1 MHTKVKVPTWF
12 TNEAR
17 TLVRGLLTKEA
28 NQRLGVDPDSPT
40 HASDM
45 TSLKVRGTDPR
56 FGRFPAHD
64 TPDPALTLPHPLPI
78 QAHPFFK
85 GVNWQML
92 MLRKL
97 EPPYVPQLADADD
110 RGDSGTLDV
119 SHFDKKYTL
128 EPPIMSPPRRPLSAS
143 MEAQFEALELEYM
156 SPETRNSVRDS
167 MRSTARSTGRS
178 SGRSSGR
185 STSGTQSGGGESLLR
200 FAERQPKK

>member
-1 MHTKVKVPTWF
+1 
-12 TNEAR
+12 
-17 TLVRGLLTKEA
+17 
-28 NQRLGVDPDSPT
+28 
-40 HASDM
+40 
-45 TSLKVRGTDPR
+45 
-56 FGRFPAHD
+56 
-64 TPDPALTLPHPLPI
+64 
-78 QAHPFFK
+78 
-85 GVNWQML
+85 ML

-200 FAERQPKK
+200 FADRQPKK